1 MPEGRGC
8 SLAEAA
14 KKYDGGGLPEKVA
27 VEYFDSYESKEFTVA
42 NSQTNYNVKTQVTD
56 AFTDIVKAHAV
67 IIRTDQTIT
76 VRFNSTDNDA
86 ATITASEGQLVL
98 TSDMRLEITNIF
110 ITNSSGATA
119 NVKIMLFP

>member
-1 MPEGRGC
+1 M
-8 SLAEAA
+8 ADAA
-14 KKYDGGGLPEKVA
+14 KKYGGAGLPEKTA
-27 VEYFDSYESKEFTVA
+27 VEYFDIYESKEFTVA
-42 NSQTNYNVKTQVTD
+42 NGQTNYNVKTQVTD